1 MSLRLK
7 AENLWYHYKFHIL
20 AAIFLLIVFIVS
32 LHSCVTRPKYDIQVY
47 YVTESSPMYTEQIAW
62 IESFVSSQCGDVNG
76 DGEITVSVTGVRVGD
91 ESDPTER
98 AKNLNAVQA
107 GDVMLLFGDAGGIDY
122 LYRNGYLQSLTDFT
136 DDLDGEGYAWNIS
149 LSDFPEK
156 TEGFDVF
163 SQNLYVSLRAL
174 DGMWSST
181 RSTTKANYEAACNTL
196 RSMIAADTAAE

>member
-20 AAIFLLIVFIVS
+20 ASIFLLVVFVVS
-32 LHSCVTRPKYDIQVY
+32 LHSCVTRPKYDMQVY
-47 YVTESSPMYTEQIAW
+47 YVTGSSPMYTEQISW

-91 ESDPTER
+91 GSDPTER

-107 GDVMLLFGDAGGIDY
+107 GDVMLLFGDASGIDY
-122 LYRNGYLQSLTDFT
+122 LYRNGYLQPLTDFT
-136 DDLDGEGYAWNIS
+136 DDLDGEGYAWN
-149 LSDFPEK
+149 LSRSDLSSK

-163 SQNLYVSLRAL
+163 SHNLYVSLRAL
-174 DGMWSST
+174 EGTWSSA
-181 RSTTKANYEAACNTL
+181 RSTTKANYEVACNTL
-196 RSMIAADTAAE
+196 RSMIAADATVE